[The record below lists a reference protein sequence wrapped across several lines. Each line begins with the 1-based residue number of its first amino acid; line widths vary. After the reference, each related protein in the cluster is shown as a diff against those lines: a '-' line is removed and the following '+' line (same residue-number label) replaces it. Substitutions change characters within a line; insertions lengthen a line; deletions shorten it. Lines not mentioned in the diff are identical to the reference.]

1 MLIALIHLDHP
12 SVPQARDT
20 KKLRITLCTVNTF
33 VQSSGKVA
41 KLDGLTISGETYNFW
56 GE

>member
-12 SVPQARDT
+12 SVPQAGDT